1 MNQSKLNRTRKI
13 CFDVIVLLNW
23 MYFKFLL
30 CYQQCVMKRY
40 NQNFIFRKKGQSHS
54 GNISQKIIEYFHPG
68 NAMSTYSVINDK
80 NKDITIFQALYVGA
94 IDCIIFNREIC
105 TLLYSI
111 ILVGAYLISQIE
123 LFLVISTLFVANIT
137 PTLFDIFRAITMI
150 FSQMSSVILF
160 IVLVVYIFMWLTL
173 FYMSF
178 MYGFDNIL
186 QVSSRTFI
194 HEAYCNSSLHCFL
207 FMFQEGLKAGEA

>member
-1 MNQSKLNRTRKI
+1 MNQSKLNRTKKI

-123 LFLVISTLFVANIT
+123 LFLVISTLFVSKVSTTFSKSPPAPSSTRPTAT
-137 PTLFDIFRAITMI
+137 PPCSA
-150 FSQMSSVILF
+150 SPSC
-160 IVLVVYIFMWLTL
+160 
-173 FYMSF
+173 
-178 MYGFDNIL
+178 
-186 QVSSRTFI
+186 SRKD
-194 HEAYCNSSLHCFL
+194 SR
-207 FMFQEGLKAGEA
+207 QGEA